1 MYRFKPLESKL
12 LHKTGYQN
20 PLQGKKTQSCI
31 KKNNIKA
38 FITAASTCKRW
49 TRANSAHMVLA
60 LKTFG
65 LTGQRPTSSLQRETF
80 YGTQTIGSAF
90 SFSCATQ
97 VAVCMLNWQQY
108 SCSHVCVCVHVCV
121 MGTPD

>member
-20 PLQGKKTQSCI
+20 PLQGKKNPKLH
-31 KKNNIKA
+31 KKNNNIKA

-65 LTGQRPTSSLQRETF
+65 LTGQRPTSSLQRERDF
-80 YGTQTIGSAF
+80 LWNADYRF
-90 SFSCATQ
+90 SFFILLCYTS
-97 VAVCMLNWQQY
+97 
-108 SCSHVCVCVHVCV
+108 SSVHAELAAI
-121 MGTPD
+121 

>member
-20 PLQGKKTQSCI
+20 PLQGKKTPKLH
-31 KKNNIKA
+31 KKKTIKA

-65 LTGQRPTSSLQRETF
+65 LTGQRPTSSLQRERLF
-80 YGTQTIGSAF
+80 
-90 SFSCATQ
+90 
-97 VAVCMLNWQQY
+97 MERRL
-108 SCSHVCVCVHVCV
+108 
-121 MGTPD
+121 